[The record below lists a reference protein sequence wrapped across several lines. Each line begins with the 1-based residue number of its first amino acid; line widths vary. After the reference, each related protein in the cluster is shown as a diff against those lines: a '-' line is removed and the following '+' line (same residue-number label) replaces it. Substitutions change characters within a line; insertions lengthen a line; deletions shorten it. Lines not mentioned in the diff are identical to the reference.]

1 MAEVG
6 ASPRGA
12 GTLAPP
18 ATPPVRTNL
27 YALVAAVQD
36 TTRSDEE
43 VVGVLVDL
51 LARRCV
57 LALS

>member
-1 MAEVG
+1 MSEFGASVG
-6 ASPRGA
+6 AAR
-12 GTLAPP
+12 TLAPP

-36 TTRSDEE
+36 ATRSDEE
-43 VVGVLVDL
+43 VVGVIVDL

-57 LALS
+57 LAVP